1 MAMRRLLLLYV
12 AAAAAIELEFDVWQG
27 NYVRVRGKEDE
38 IKCTESDKKAMQL
51 DPDSMLVEGAVEGRP
66 TPLDDYGVSKDDG
79 AAFDRLIYKSGLFV
93 PEVDPCWYVTQD
105 DRDTTTPFAQRKDQY
120 GVRCTGYADAWYKWI
135 GETGF
140 VGVYDKAKT
149 YNGDLP
155 IKDGGVSHLKY
166 APTGALNLREM
177 GAVNANI
184 DAYPLLS
191 RLNNPPRTTESAPFA
206 AFNKVTRAMWG
217 ICGTEL
223 CRNLPLFN
231 EVDIDNKPTPFPGMM
246 PTLHP
251 VYDGIPNSESATCGG
266 STNNCYDNPTW
277 RAERRR
283 DTGNVDSTILET
295 LQEQGR
301 LALKRCPNATEDAC
315 CVALEGDEPLSG
327 FRNLPIVSEFE
338 ESGRMES
345 KIRWNTVAVHT
356 SFSRGVPDQKFYNR
370 ETLKKDLQRRE
381 AFLPSLETGN
391 DAYRFTT
398 PAGYQKARN
407 MMELLQQQHTT
418 MLNANGDGS
427 EPTGYI
433 DLPQYSG
440 GYDSDLYDHSSK
452 SSKCLVLRGGYANFR
467 LAHYMEHYYT
477 ALTGVE
483 EQRALGQLHVLEEYD
498 REQYAKESNNTGP
511 DAWQKH
517 NEACGNMPGHHCGH
531 GYSCD
536 RPEGTQPHDL
546 IECMPKAVQFKNS
559 EKYRYADTESKLQ
572 TLPISGKYHKG
583 GVTNPLTGAAS
594 VWPQD
599 DSVDALFKK
608 RVRGRPELAQWAK
621 DNIYYTGNRGRPART
636 TWPCEWPPPDQAHR
650 YCNQNAESRATPAT
664 GFTDAEA
671 SGCTWLD
678 ATNPRSLGTAQ
689 YSCPP
694 SSNLWKGAQSLALFD
709 SGGSEWPPLEL
720 FDLDFLYDDEPAYY
734 SGQVTTDEQFKR
746 TAFRDAMRK
755 LGCREATEKM
765 TEFMVANGLESRA
778 EIEDNGF
785 EFYDCN
791 DLEFEHRT
799 RKKFITYG
807 EHYYFHALDYQS
819 WGLPG
824 LTLPYRMSARD
835 IFTYGSGRGFGE
847 NFEYSSSTE
856 RHPLD
861 AMFSTMLPCR
871 GERGAG
877 RTCYQ
882 MKATKYEWL
891 LGAIHA
897 SHRNER
903 STLMY
908 GGEKSGGFHPYD
920 SSSGVLHNQHGPYY
934 LKRDGQI
941 KDRVFLWDI
950 DQTWSFDPNYFLYK
964 GASDERNGYLNGF
977 KDILVNDRVSDTT
990 FEFNYFGDG
999 SWSASNPL
1007 VQNLTRWGASDGTSR
1022 TNAHAISCW
1031 VGFPYPFPFRRHQLT
1046 RAQID
1051 NPLSENIMSA
1061 GSRTTFKLGSNVDG
1075 LFARRACLG
1084 QAQIINENGITY
1096 WSFSA
1101 RPNLWPYST
1110 YPMPNTL

>member
-1 MAMRRLLLLYV
+1 MAMRRLLLLCV

-27 NYVRVRGKEDE
+27 NYVRVRGKDDE
-38 IKCTESDKKAMQL
+38 IKCTVSDKKAVQL

-66 TPLDDYGVSKDDG
+66 TPLDDYGVSKVE
-79 AAFDRLIYKSGLFV
+79 AEAFDRLVYKSGMFI
-93 PEVDPCWYVTQD
+93 PELDPCWYVSDSNNDYSTY
-105 DRDTTTPFAQRKDQY
+105 AQRNHQ
-120 GVRCTGYADAWYKWI
+120 GARCTGYADAWYKWI

-140 VGVYDKAKT
+140 IGVYDKAKT
-149 YNGDLP
+149 HNGDQP
-155 IKDGGVSHLKY
+155 IKDGGVSHFKY

-177 GAVNANI
+177 GSVNANI

-231 EVDIDNKPTPFPGMM
+231 NSDIDNKPTPFPGMM

-251 VYDGIPNSESATCGG
+251 VYDGIPNAFAATCGG
-266 STNNCYDNPTW
+266 STNNCYDDPTW
-277 RAERRR
+277 RAEKRR
-283 DTGNVDSTILET
+283 DTDSVDRKILES

-315 CVALEGDEPLSG
+315 CVALEGEEPLSG

-370 ETLKKDLQRRE
+370 ETLKNDLRRRE
-381 AFLPSLETGN
+381 AFLPILETGN
-391 DAYRFTT
+391 DEYRFNT
-398 PAGYQKARN
+398 PAGDQKARN

-418 MLNANGDGS
+418 MLNANLDGPK
-427 EPTGYI
+427 PTGYT
-433 DLPQYSG
+433 LPQYSG
-440 GYDSDLYDHSSK
+440 DYDSPLYDHASD
-452 SSKCLVLRGGYANFR
+452 SSKCRVLRGGYANFR

-517 NEACGNMPGHHCGH
+517 NEACGNMPGGHCGH

-546 IECMPKAVQFKNS
+546 IECMPRAVQFKNS
-559 EKYRYADTESKLQ
+559 QRYTYADTESKLQ
-572 TLPISGKYHKG
+572 TLPISGKYHQG
-583 GVTNPLTGAAS
+583 GE
-594 VWPQD
+594 PQLAPQV
-599 DSVDALFKK
+599 SGVDPLFKH
-608 RVRGRPELAQWAK
+608 RVRGRPELVQWAK

-636 TWPCEWPPPDQAHR
+636 TWPCEWPPPDQNHR
-650 YCNQNAESRATPAT
+650 YCNQDAESRATPAT

-671 SGCTWLD
+671 KGCTWLE
-678 ATNPRSLGTAQ
+678 ANNPRSLGKAQ

-694 SSNLWKGAQSLALFD
+694 SGNLWKGATSIAIFD

-720 FDLDFLYDDEPAYY
+720 FDLDILSDGKPAYY
-734 SGQVTTDEQFKR
+734 GDGQVSTDEEFKR
-746 TAFRDAMRK
+746 TAFRDAMRN

-778 EIEDNGF
+778 EIESNGW

-799 RKKFITYG
+799 RKKFLTYG
-807 EHYYFHALDYQS
+807 EYYYPHALDYQS
-819 WGLPG
+819 WGLAG
-824 LTLPYRMSARD
+824 LTLLYRMSARD
-835 IFTYGSGRGFGE
+835 IFTYGLGKESFGE
-847 NFEYSSSTE
+847 DVEYDARTE
-856 RHPLD
+856 RHPLN
-861 AMFSTMLPCR
+861 AKWSTMLPCR
-871 GERGAG
+871 GERGVG

-891 LGAIHA
+891 LGGMHA
-897 SHRNER
+897 SHLDEN
-903 STLMY
+903 SKLTY
-908 GGEKSGGFHPYD
+908 GGGYGGFHPRD
-920 SSSGVLHNQHGPYY
+920 LSSSVLHNRHGPLY

-950 DQTWSFDPNYFLYK
+950 DQTWSFNPDYFLYE
-964 GASDERNGYLNGF
+964 GAEDEPNGYLAGF
-977 KDILVNDRVSDTT
+977 RDILVNHRVSDTT
-990 FEFNYFGDG
+990 FEFNYYGDG
-999 SWSASNPL
+999 SWSRSHPR

-1031 VGFPYPFPFRRHQLT
+1031 VCFLFSSPYCRHQLT
-1046 RAQID
+1046 RA
-1051 NPLSENIMSA
+1051 
-1061 GSRTTFKLGSNVDG
+1061 
-1075 LFARRACLG
+1075 
-1084 QAQIINENGITY
+1084 
-1096 WSFSA
+1096 
-1101 RPNLWPYST
+1101 
-1110 YPMPNTL
+1110 